1 MVLIAHPIRI
11 RTAEGWKDV
20 AIPGPPGAQGQ
31 TGAPGAAGATGAQG
45 IPGTPG
51 APGVK
56 GDPGN
61 QGIQGIQGVPGNPGS
76 TGAPGAPGAVWRS
89 GAGAPAGALG
99 IVGDWYLNDS
109 NGDVYEKTGAS
120 TYTLRDNLT
129 GPQGIQGIQGTQ
141 GPVGPSTGP
150 AGGDLSGT
158 YPNPQ
163 IATGVIV
170 DADVNGSAA
179 IAESKLNLA
188 TDAAAGTGSR
198 RTLGTGAQQA
208 TAGNDTRL
216 SNARTPTS
224 HAATHQPG
232 GGDAMA
238 VDAAVATGSLRTL
251 GTGATQAAAGNDSR
265 FTDARAPSGTAS
277 GDLSGTY
284 PSPQIAAGVI
294 VDADVNASAAITES
308 KLNLASDAAA
318 GTASRRTLGTGATQA
333 APGNDSRFGAAS
345 PPNGAAGGDLT
356 GTYPNPQIASLVIVD
371 GDISASAAIAESK
384 LALASDAAAGTASR
398 RTLGTGAQQA
408 AAGNDSRFSNARTP
422 AGPAGGDLGGTY
434 PDPTVAKA
442 SGNFAVSGTASGKG
456 TVPAGGTNGH
466 VLAKASATDHDLTWT
481 AVAAPSTV
489 NAAAAWAPGDGAPVS
504 STGTWVG
511 VPIPT
516 LTIEPSDAFTYTAN
530 SVTVKDAGWYD
541 VAATVL
547 QNSAN
552 NYHSYV
558 SLSTSTT
565 AGDGDIANGQSIG
578 AAYNRAS
585 ISGSVKLAAG
595 AKVYLY
601 GYISTGTASNLICQT
616 FSISRIGGPAGQ
628 MEVYAQPAAPT
639 STAIGAVWIDTDE
652 SPLYE
657 IAGVVKQIYTMTPGY
672 TADRAFNP
680 AATTLNEVASV
691 LATLIDDLKT
701 AKLINP

>member
-1 MVLIAHPIRI
+1 MAHPIRI
-11 RTAEGWKDV
+11 RTAEGWKDI
-20 AIPGPPGAQGQ
+20 AISGPPGAQGQ
-31 TGAPGAAGATGAQG
+31 TGATGAQGSPGSPGAPGAAGAQG
-45 IPGTPG
+45 PQGL
-51 APGVK
+51 K

-61 QGIQGIQGVPGNPGS
+61 QGIQGIPGNPGS
-76 TGAPGAPGAVWRS
+76 TGAPGAPGALWRS

-109 NGDVYEKTGAS
+109 NGDIYEKTGAS

-129 GPQGIQGIQGTQ
+129 GPQGTQGIQGIQ

-163 IATGVIV
+163 IASGVII

-208 TAGNDTRL
+208 TAGNDSRL
-216 SNARTPTS
+216 SNARTPTA

-251 GTGATQAAAGNDSR
+251 GTGATQAAA
-265 FTDARAPSGTAS
+265 
-277 GDLSGTY
+277 
-284 PSPQIAAGVI
+284 
-294 VDADVNASAAITES
+294 
-308 KLNLASDAAA
+308 
-318 GTASRRTLGTGATQA
+318 
-333 APGNDSRFGAAS
+333 GNDSRFGAAS

-408 AAGNDSRFSNARTP
+408 AAGNDSRLTNARTP

-504 STGTWVG
+504 STGTWVS

-516 LTIEPSDAFTYTAN
+516 LTIEPSDAFTVSGN
-530 SVTVKDAGWYD
+530 NVTVKDAGWYD
-541 VAATVL
+541 VAATL
-547 QNSAN
+547 LINNAA
-552 NYHSYV
+552 NYHCYA

-578 AAYNRAS
+578 AAYNRTS

-601 GYISTGTASNLICQT
+601 GYISTGTAANLICQT
-616 FSISRIGGPAGQ
+616 FSIIRVGGPAGQ
-628 MEVYAQPAAPT
+628 MEVYQQPTTPATTNP
-639 STAIGAVWIDTDE
+639 GAVWIDTDE
-652 SPLYE
+652 GPPTGNVPPGGTVGQIITKTGTVDYA
-657 IAGVVKQIYTMTPGY
+657 AGWANPAVTGITGQTYTMSGY
-672 TADRAFNP
+672 VADRVLNAG
-680 AATTLNEVASV
+680 ATTVNELAAV
-691 LATLIDDLKT
+691 LATLIDDMK
-701 AKLINP
+701 AAGLIKP